1 MFRSHIQETCIK
13 TSKKIGV
20 LSRLE
25 DMISAE
31 TKLHLYK
38 YAILPYLTYCHIVW
52 HFCAKSDRK
61 KLKRIQER
69 ALRIVFRGKS
79 ATCEELLKKAGLA
92 TLYNQRLQV
101 MMYKVKHKLLPSYV
115 VNIFDE
121 NETSYQLRNENDF
134 KIPRCQSKI
143 SGSIFVV

>member
-1 MFRSHIQETCIK
+1 MAFLCKIRPKKTQKDSRARSSH
-13 TSKKIGV
+13 
-20 LSRLE
+20 
-25 DMISAE
+25 
-31 TKLHLYK
+31 
-38 YAILPYLTYCHIVW
+38 W
-52 HFCAKSDRK
+52 
-61 KLKRIQER
+61 
-69 ALRIVFRGKS
+69 GKS
-79 ATCEELLKKAGLA
+79 ATCEELLKKAGLT